1 MQYAVVKD
9 GFEKKFTKI
18 HESLEAARAE
28 ADRLVAL
35 ENKPFLVLQV
45 LERRMYAERP
55 IEVEDLRGET

>member
-9 GFEKKFTKI
+9 GYDKRFTKI
-18 HESLEAARAE
+18 HDSLEEARAE

-45 LERRMYAERP
+45 LERRMFSERP
-55 IEVEDLRGET
+55 IEVEDLREVR